1 MHREPLTFAYALILV
16 SEVESAL
23 ARYLECYD
31 IESGEER
38 PVPTEK
44 PATSTPTDNNQTP
57 LPSTSTPGAAEIGHQ
72 EVEKQPVA
80 ISAASQTP
88 PDQTSTIQ
96 SKFLPYWKVS
106 WHGLKRPAHCV
117 CVCVCVDSA
126 W

>member
-1 MHREPLTFAYALILV
+1 MAFLRAEGPVQMHRETLTFACALILV

-44 PATSTPTDNNQTP
+44 PDTSTPPDNNEAP
-57 LPSTSTPGAAEIGHQ
+57 LRSATTAGAAEVGHQ
-72 EVEKQPVA
+72 EVEEQPVD

-88 PDQTSTIQ
+88 PEQTSTIQ
-96 SKFLPYWKVS
+96 SKFLSY
-106 WHGLKRPAHCV
+106 
-117 CVCVCVDSA
+117 
-126 W
+126 

>member
-1 MHREPLTFAYALILV
+1 MHREPLTFACALILV

-38 PVPTEK
+38 PAPTEK
-44 PATSTPTDNNQTP
+44 PATFTPPANNGASLHSAT
-57 LPSTSTPGAAEIGHQ
+57 TSGAAESGHR
-72 EVEKQPVA
+72 EVEEQPFD

-96 SKFLPYWKVS
+96 SKFLSYWKVS
-106 WHGLKRPAHCV
+106 WHGLKRPAHIMSCFYRP
-117 CVCVCVDSA
+117 DQRA
-126 W
+126 